1 MKKTNIL
8 SLIFLLTI
16 LCGFNSCV
24 DKPFDHIDDPE
35 YILCNGAGWY
45 DDYYDADGLYCEQR
59 LIFHSNGRGEERI
72 IRYFSD
78 YPGDFKEF
86 KYKFYWEWHDDYF
99 DSIYM
104 EYDNGDYIYFDEL
117 HIYNDE
123 LSGYLGDDYVSFAPF

>member
-35 YILCNGAGWY
+35 YILCNGAGWW
-45 DDYYDADGLYCEQR
+45 DDYYDVDGYYCEQR
-59 LIFHSNGRGEERI
+59 LIFYSDGRGKESI

-86 KYKFYWEWHDDYF
+86 KYTFYWQWDDDYYK
-99 DSIYM
+99 SIYM
-104 EYDNGDYIYFDEL
+104 RYDDGNDIYFDDL
-117 HIYNDE
+117 YIYYDE
-123 LSGYLGDDYVSFAPF
+123 LSGNLGGDDVTFEPF